1 MREESL
7 LKKLKEGEEA
17 ALEQLVCLYYP
28 DILKYCIWHAP
39 DRYLAEDAAQETFL
53 KAINYVG
60 ACGFSGKF
68 KAFLYKIAL
77 NTCRDMQRSKWSKR
91 MPLDVVEEEI
101 PYDDKGFTEVEEAL
115 AIRAYTRGLDDLSQE
130 IVLLRFRQNL
140 KLREIAEILD
150 VPMRTVQSKLRTA
163 LRRIEAQLKGGRG

>member
-1 MREESL
+1 MREEML
-7 LKKLKEGEEA
+7 LKKLKEGEEPV
-17 ALEQLVCLYYP
+17 LEQLVCLYYP
-28 DILKYCIWHAP
+28 DILRYCIWHAP

-91 MPLDVVEEEI
+91 IPLDVMEEEI
-101 PYDDKGFTEVEEAL
+101 SYDDGGFTEIEEMQ
-115 AIRAYTRGLDDLSQE
+115 IGRAH
-130 IVLLRFRQNL
+130 V
-140 KLREIAEILD
+140 
-150 VPMRTVQSKLRTA
+150 
-163 LRRIEAQLKGGRG
+163 

>member
-1 MREESL
+1 MREEML
-7 LKKLKEGEEA
+7 LKKLKEGDESV
-17 ALEQLVCLYYP
+17 LEQLVCLYYP
-28 DILKYCIWHAP
+28 DILRYCIWHAP

-91 MPLDVVEEEI
+91 IPLDVMEEEI
-101 PYDDKGFTEVEEAL
+101 SYNDGGFTEIEEML
-115 AIRAYTRGLDDLSQE
+115 AIRAYTRELDDLSQE

-140 KLREIAEILD
+140 KMREISEVLGI
-150 VPMRTVQSKLRTA
+150 PMRTVQSRLRTA
-163 LRRIEAQLKGGRG
+163 LRRIEMQLKGEK

>member
-1 MREESL
+1 MREEIL
-7 LKKLKEGEEA
+7 LKKLREGEES

-28 DILKYCIWHAP
+28 DILRYCIWYAP
-39 DRYLAEDAAQETFL
+39 DRHLAEDAAQETFF

-77 NTCRDMQRSKWSKR
+77 NTCRDMQKSKWSKR
-91 MPLDVVEEEI
+91 IPLDGMPDEIQYHEE
-101 PYDDKGFTEVEEAL
+101 GFTDVEEAL
-115 AIRAYTRGLDDLSQE
+115 AIRSYTRKLDELSQE

-140 KLREIAEILD
+140 RLREISEVVGL
-150 VPMRTVQSKLRTA
+150 PMRTVQSKLRTA
-163 LRRIEAQLKGGRG
+163 LRQIETELKGGR

>member
-1 MREESL
+1 MREEML
-7 LKKLKEGEEA
+7 LKKLKEGEES
-17 ALEQLVCLYYP
+17 ALEQLVSLYYP
-28 DILKYCIWHAP
+28 DILRYCIWHAP

-60 ACGFSGKF
+60 TCGFSGKF

-77 NTCRDMQRSKWSKR
+77 NTCRDMKKSKWSKR
-91 MPLDVVEEEI
+91 LPLDAIADEI
-101 PYDDKGFTEVEEAL
+101 PYDDGGFKEIEEMF

-140 KLREIAEILD
+140 KLREIAEVLG
-150 VPMRTVQSKLRTA
+150 VPMRTVQSRMRTA
-163 LRRIEAQLKGGRG
+163 LRRIEAELKGGR